1 MGYFEKYSEFV
12 WIIDI
17 FLLIV
22 LNAIILWYFAK
33 NKGGNIES
41 MLTQGDK
48 KTFDMIKE
56 TGVRFKDVIGL
67 GESKH

>member
-12 WIIDI
+12 WTIDV

-22 LNAIILWYFAK
+22 LNAIILWYFSK
-33 NKGGNIES
+33 NKGGSMES
-41 MLTQGDK
+41 MMSQGDK
-48 KTFDMIKE
+48 KKFDMIKE